1 MRVIAKKVYVRIAEV
16 TLFALAIGGL
26 NLFFPDHPGFSHLEL
41 NPFVFMCLLVAA
53 YYGRYAG
60 FYAFAASILVAVFAV
75 PAAVRLAGL
84 VHPQAAQPLPFS
96 STDAMLAIVT
106 FLMIFVIGLIRD
118 RFYATVRSLC
128 DRARAGIRAK
138 VKQQNLSG
146 ALFTVNRELEERVSR
161 QVDTL
166 SMLFTQVHKLY
177 SSNLPRMLD
186 GILET
191 VERVS
196 GATDCSIWEYRH
208 DERKLLIAA
217 QRGGENVDEIATSLP
232 ADHSIEGWVV
242 RNNAT
247 FSVQLLAQYAN
258 LQELDGG
265 RNILTFPVA
274 AGRRVWGALTIGAMP
289 FGKFNRHTQRLIEMI
304 LALVSPSLDRAT
316 EYEMTLAQAEVDM
329 HTGLPLI
336 SQFYTLLE
344 GELYRV
350 RLQNGTLSVVILEVV
365 NADEIREQHGQE
377 GYYQILNR
385 MIDELQRLSDNQADI
400 FRYRTD
406 NQLAVLY
413 PSLDF
418 DGASLFCLE
427 LLTAVS
433 TTPWEVNGTAVSVD
447 AIVGYSALDEKR
459 QTSTELLRGA
469 EQLLEMQK
477 V

>member
-1 MRVIAKKVYVRIAEV
+1 VRVITRKVYGRIAEIS
-16 TLFALAIGGL
+16 LFALAIGGL
-26 NLFFPDHPGFSHLEL
+26 NLFFPNNPGFSHLEV
-41 NPFVFMCLLVAA
+41 NPFVFLCLIIAA

-60 FYAFAASILVAVFAV
+60 FFAFAASILVAVFAV
-75 PAAVRLAGL
+75 PAAVQFAGL
-84 VHPQAAQPLPFS
+84 IHQQAGRPLAFS
-96 STDAMLAIVT
+96 ATDATLAIVT
-106 FLMIFVIGLIRD
+106 FFMIFAIGLIRD
-118 RFYATVRSLC
+118 RFFATVVSL
-128 DRARAGIRAK
+128 RNRVLEGIRAK

-196 GATDCSIWEYRH
+196 GATDCSIWEHRH
-208 DERKLLIAA
+208 DERELLLAA
-217 QRGGENVDEIATSLP
+217 QRGRENVEEIATSLP

-247 FSVQLLAQYAN
+247 FSVQMLAQYAN
-258 LQELDGG
+258 LSDLDSG
-265 RNILTFPVA
+265 RNILTFPVT

-344 GELYRV
+344 GELYRI

-365 NADEIREQHGQE
+365 NADDIRERHGQE

-413 PSLDF
+413 PKLDF

-427 LLTAVS
+427 LLTAIS
-433 TTPWEVNGTAVSVD
+433 TAPWEVNGTAVTVD

-459 QTSTELLRGA
+459 QTSAELLRAA